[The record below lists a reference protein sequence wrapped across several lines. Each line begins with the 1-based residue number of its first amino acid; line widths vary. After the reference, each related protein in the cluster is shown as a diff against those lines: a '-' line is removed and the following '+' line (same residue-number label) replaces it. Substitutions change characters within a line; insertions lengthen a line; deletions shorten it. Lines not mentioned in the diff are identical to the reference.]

1 MTNNSTMKISHIAP
15 CGMNCS
21 ICRGFLRKKNKCPG
35 CREIDE
41 NKPISR
47 AKCKIKICNELKK
60 NNLKYCYKCVKFPC
74 KRIKN
79 LDKRY
84 QTKYNMSMIE
94 NLENINKLGI
104 RKFIKNEKIRWT
116 CSNCGSTICVHSSS
130 CSGCNKKTI

>member
-1 MTNNSTMKISHIAP
+1 MKNPAAIKISNIAP

-21 ICRGFLRKKNKCPG
+21 ICKAYLRKKNKCIG
-35 CREIDE
+35 CREIEE

-47 AKCKIKICNELKK
+47 AKCKIKTCYELKI
-60 NNLKYCYKCVKFPC
+60 NSIKYCHKCNKFPC

-84 QTKYNMSMIE
+84 RNKYNMSMIE
-94 NLENINKLGI
+94 NLENIKKFGI

-116 CSNCGSTICVHSSS
+116 CSYCNSIICVHTGRCSS
-130 CSGCNKKTI
+130 CDNKI